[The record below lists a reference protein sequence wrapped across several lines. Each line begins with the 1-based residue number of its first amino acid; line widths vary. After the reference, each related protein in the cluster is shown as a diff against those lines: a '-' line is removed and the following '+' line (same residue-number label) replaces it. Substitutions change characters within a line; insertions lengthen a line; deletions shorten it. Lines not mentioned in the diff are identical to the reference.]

1 MTPPG
6 AAAATA
12 TLPAGGATRPAWS
25 RIGPWALLAVSVAV
39 YATVSL
45 LVFKQPFY
53 VGARRLRFFDLH
65 VYRGAARVVLHG
77 GALYAARVFS
87 GMRFT
92 YPPFAALVL
101 TPTRLAAIT
110 TDGAGSCAINVLV
123 LLALLR
129 LTPRLTDPS
138 VPGRHRVGTW
148 PGVALLGAVVLWSEP
163 VTVAMGYGQIDLVI
177 ALLVVWDLSRPPGA
191 RARGIGIGLA
201 AGLKLTPLIFIPYLL
216 LTRQRRTAAT
226 ATLTFLATIAA
237 AFAVVPTD
245 TAHYWGGILLDA
257 SRTGDIADPTNQSVM
272 GAIARLTHSQHV
284 VAGWTLAA
292 TVVAILGLSVAIRA
306 GRRGDHGVGFA
317 VCAIASLLVSPI
329 SWTHHWVLAIPAVL
343 TLACWARQN
352 RAYSVSGAVAALAV
366 AGYCYLPET
375 VTAGLRLDPTGQILT
390 EPYVILALAAVLCVA
405 VAGGRRAAGVNRR
418 PGPAGAGRPGVRDP
432 RPPPA
437 IPTGADS
444 RP

>member
-1 MTPPG
+1 M
-6 AAAATA
+6 
-12 TLPAGGATRPAWS
+12 
-25 RIGPWALLAVSVAV
+25 V
-39 YATVSL
+39 
-45 LVFKQPFY
+45 
-53 VGARRLRFFDLH
+53 LR
-65 VYRGAARVVLHG
+65 G

-110 TDGAGSCAINVLV
+110 TDGGVAAQVNVLV

-129 LTPRLTDPS
+129 LTPRLADPS

-237 AFAVVPTD
+237 AFAVVPTR
-245 TAHYWGGILLDA
+245 TQPTTGAA
-257 SRTGDIADPTNQSVM
+257 SFSTPRGRATSPTRQTNPS
-272 GAIARLTHSQHV
+272 
-284 VAGWTLAA
+284 
-292 TVVAILGLSVAIRA
+292 
-306 GRRGDHGVGFA
+306 
-317 VCAIASLLVSPI
+317 
-329 SWTHHWVLAIPAVL
+329 
-343 TLACWARQN
+343 WAR
-352 RAYSVSGAVAALAV
+352 S
-366 AGYCYLPET
+366 PE
-375 VTAGLRLDPTGQILT
+375 
-390 EPYVILALAAVLCVA
+390 
-405 VAGGRRAAGVNRR
+405 
-418 PGPAGAGRPGVRDP
+418 
-432 RPPPA
+432 
-437 IPTGADS
+437 
-444 RP
+444 